1 MTLQGGE
8 KIAGK
13 WAHLKAAEEGRIRLD
28 YECREKGETMK
39 KQKERAEGKRRF
51 FHFAKAN
58 GPSSF
63 AEGNLRE
70 ERSTNA
76 AKEYKSDVVVL
87 TKAWTAQEGEK
98 SRGRVRRN

>member
-1 MTLQGGE
+1 MLNFYVFRADDTALQGGE

-13 WAHLKAAEEGRIRLD
+13 WAHLKAAEEGEGRIRLD

-39 KQKERAEGKRRF
+39 KQKERTEGKRRF

-58 GPSSF
+58 GPSF

-70 ERSTNA
+70 DR
-76 AKEYKSDVVVL
+76 
-87 TKAWTAQEGEK
+87 
-98 SRGRVRRN
+98 RGLSIPCLRENVPCM